1 MKKKP
6 LFLLF
11 FEIPLDTFSHGVYIH
26 PHPLKASGR
35 YLTLPGKESKD
46 I

>member
-1 MKKKP
+1 MKKSHFFP
-6 LFLLF
+6 YF
-11 FEIPLDTFSHGVYIH
+11 FEIPLDTFFHGVYIH
-26 PHPLKASGR
+26 PHPLKSSGR